1 MQNRRRSDLS
11 GGKQQQLAIA
21 RTLIS
26 RLRLLLNEPT
36 EGIQPN
42 LIQQIGEV
50 IWHTRTT
57 SGTEI
62 VVVEQYFDF
71 NYDLAKKIVVL

>member
-1 MQNRRRSDLS
+1 MQNRRRSDLP

-21 RTLIS
+21 RALIT

-36 EGIQPN
+36 EGIQPK
-42 LIQQIGEV
+42 LVQQIGEV
-50 IWHTRTT
+50 IWHPRTT

-62 VVVEQYFDF
+62 VAVEQYFDF
-71 NYDLAKKIVVL
+71 KYDLAKKIVVL